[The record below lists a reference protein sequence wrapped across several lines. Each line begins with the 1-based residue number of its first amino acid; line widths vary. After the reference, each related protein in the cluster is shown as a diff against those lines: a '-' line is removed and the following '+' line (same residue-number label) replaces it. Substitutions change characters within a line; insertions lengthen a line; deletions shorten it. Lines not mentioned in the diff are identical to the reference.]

1 MNGRLVGLL
10 LGVSITS
17 VNCQPVFA
25 RPSLNPPIAPRLLP
39 PSPGSRDMKPD
50 QVNIAGWNKAWTN
63 LVNIA
68 EQSFTPS
75 MPRLMAV
82 EVELLVGNPGPSEDD
97 LTLTVLNQEGDEL
110 VSVTQEVKTS
120 NCQHTVFVL
129 PNGGIDVN
137 PGSTYRVR
145 LKGGIIFGWK
155 YIMGGYPK
163 GEATFNGKPLV
174 PKARSTFLFR
184 TFGSE

>member
-1 MNGRLVGLL
+1 MSGTAVGFLLAFLFMFGNNGSGLAHR
-10 LGVSITS
+10 SIQ
-17 VNCQPVFA
+17 VPVA
-25 RPSLNPPIAPRLLP
+25 LRMVPTP
-39 PSPGSRDMKPD
+39 PGSSDMRPD
-50 QVNIAGWNKAWTN
+50 QVNVAGWDRAWTN

-75 MPRLMAV
+75 MPHLMAV
-82 EVELLVGNPGPSEDD
+82 EVELLVGNPGPSRDD
-97 LTLTVLNQEGDEL
+97 LTLTVLNQQGDEL

-120 NCQHTVFVL
+120 NCQRTIFVL
-129 PNGGIDVN
+129 PSGGIDVN

-145 LKGGIIFGWK
+145 LTGGIIFGWK
-155 YIMGGYPK
+155 YVMGGYPK